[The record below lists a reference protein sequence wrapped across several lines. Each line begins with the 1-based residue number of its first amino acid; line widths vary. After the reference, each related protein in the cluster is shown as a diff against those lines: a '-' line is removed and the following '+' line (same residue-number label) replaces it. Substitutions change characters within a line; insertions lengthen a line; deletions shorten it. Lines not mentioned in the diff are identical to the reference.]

1 MNSLRALVIYFHL
14 ILSMMIFSIPS
25 SSEITTR
32 ITETIRRFPLALISS
47 ILVTAILIYFIEIE
61 PKKMEGIYLSL
72 AKIALTGS
80 LAVFVFTASRLL
92 GESIK
97 EHKITTLFALF
108 GIVAYYTIL
117 PNNSSDFEVSIIY
130 FRHFFLSLLFLV
142 AWLWTPFVYS
152 YLNNSDYWEYSKRV
166 LFALIVSFIFTT
178 VLIIGINSAIFAIEK
193 LFDFDIEG
201 KRYFQMDVLIV
212 GIFGVAYFLSQIPR
226 NPLLSKD
233 SLSNSKIEIFFTK
246 WLLTPLSGLYFVI
259 LYAYSAKLLITL
271 DLPKGIL
278 AWLVVIFSTVAIL
291 TYLFWTPFAKEQ
303 NSRWRKWIWIAV
315 LLQTIMLF
323 IAIGIRIE
331 EYSWTESRYMVFV
344 LGLWLGGISLY
355 FLIFKDAKIKWIFI
369 SLSLLIALTQF
380 GVLSAYSVS
389 KNAQMDRLK
398 SLLVELKKSP
408 DTSKA
413 PLKIRYEI
421 SDITEYLYRRYR
433 GNSLISIFPKLTK
446 EFKKLEVEREKGLP
460 LKLEE
465 NRLSQKSSYFPHYVT
480 EELGFKFIHYW
491 EYKNNKKES
500 ISFHIKDRVYPNNRN
515 KMVEVKGY
523 NYMTHIG
530 MGGYYDRRE
539 NKSFER
545 EDYSDINLS
554 FIYSNSNNLSIS
566 QNNTEFQI
574 DMDDFLENLIKK
586 YGKISKEIDQEE
598 LIIRDK
604 KDGITIKLKL
614 DEISKQFYENNETI
628 EFRGV
633 FLIR

>member
-1 MNSLRALVIYFHL
+1 
-14 ILSMMIFSIPS
+14 MIFSIPS

-32 ITETIRRFPLALISS
+32 ITETVRRFPLAYISA
-47 ILVTAILIYFIEIE
+47 IIVTAILIYFIEIE
-61 PKKMEGIYLSL
+61 PRKMEGIYLSL

-97 EHKITTLFALF
+97 WHKITTLFALF

-117 PNNSSDFEVSIIY
+117 PDNSSDFEVSIVY

-142 AWLWTPFVYS
+142 AWLWTPFIS
-152 YLNNSDYWEYSKRV
+152 SNLNNRDYWEYSKQV
-166 LFALIVSFIFTT
+166 LFALTVSFIFTI
-178 VLIIGINSAIFAIEK
+178 VVIIGINSAIFAIEK
-193 LFDFDIEG
+193 LFDFDIYS
-201 KRYFQMDVLIV
+201 KRYFQMDILII
-212 GIFGVAYFLSQIPR
+212 GLFGVGYFLSQIPK
-226 NPLLSKD
+226 NPLLSKH

-278 AWLVVIFSTVAIL
+278 AWLVVMFSTVAIL

-344 LGLWLGGISLY
+344 LGLWLAGISLY
-355 FLIFKDAKIKWIFI
+355 FLIFKDTKIKWIFI
-369 SLSLLIALTQF
+369 SLSLLIAITQF
-380 GVLSAYSVS
+380 GALSAYSMS

-398 SLLVELKKSP
+398 SLLVELRNSP

-413 PLKIRYEI
+413 PLKVRYEI

-433 GNSLISIFPKLTK
+433 GNSLGSIFPNMTK
-446 EFKKLEVEREKGLP
+446 EFKKLEAEREEQREKGLP
-460 LKLEE
+460 INVED
-465 NRLSQKSSYFPHYVT
+465 NRLSQKPSYFPRYVT
-480 EELGFKFIHYW
+480 EELGFKFINYW
-491 EYKNNKKES
+491 EYKNNKKEN
-500 ISFHIKDRVYPNNRN
+500 ISFHTKDRYRN
-515 KMVEVKGY
+515 KMVEIKGY

-545 EDYSDINLS
+545 EEYRDINLS
-554 FIYSNSNNLSIS
+554 FIYSNSKNLSIS

-574 DMDDFLENLIKK
+574 DMSAFLENLIKK
-586 YGKISKEIDQEE
+586 YGKNSKEIEQEE
-598 LIIRDK
+598 LTIRDK
-604 KDGITIKLKL
+604 KMESL
-614 DEISKQFYENNETI
+614 
-628 EFRGV
+628 
-633 FLIR
+633 

>member
-1 MNSLRALVIYFHL
+1 
-14 ILSMMIFSIPS
+14 MIFSIPT

-32 ITETIRRFPLALISS
+32 ITETVRRFPLAFISS
-47 ILVTAILIYFIEIE
+47 IIVTAILIYFIEIE

-97 EHKITTLFALF
+97 GHKLSTFFALF
-108 GIVAYYTIL
+108 GVVAYYFIL
-117 PNNSSDFEVSIIY
+117 PDNSSDFEVSIIY
-130 FRHFFLSLLFLV
+130 FRHLFLALLFLV

-152 YLNNSDYWEYSKRV
+152 NLNNSDYWEYSKRI
-166 LFALIVSFIFTT
+166 LFALTVSFIFTI
-178 VLIIGINSAIFAIEK
+178 VVIIGINSAIFAIEK
-193 LFDFDIEG
+193 LFDFDIDG
-201 KRYFQMDVLIV
+201 KRYLQMDVLIV
-212 GIFGVAYFLSQIPR
+212 GLFGVGYFLSQIPK

-323 IAIGIRIE
+323 VAIGIRIE

-369 SLSLLIALTQF
+369 SLSLLIAITQF
-380 GVLSAYSVS
+380 GALSAYSMS

-413 PLKIRYEI
+413 PLRIRYEI
-421 SDITEYLYRRYR
+421 SDITGYLYKRYR
-433 GNSLISIFPKLTK
+433 GNSLASIFPKLTK
-446 EFKKLEVEREKGLP
+446 EFKKLELEREAQEKKLDEQRAKGLP
-460 LKLEE
+460 LNIEE
-465 NRLSQKSSYFPHYVT
+465 NRRSQKPSYFPHYVT
-480 EELGFKFIHYW
+480 EELGFKFINYW
-491 EYKNNKKES
+491 EYKNNTKEN
-500 ISFHIKDRVYPNNRN
+500 ISFHDKSYPNYRN
-515 KMVEVKGY
+515 NMIKIKGY
-523 NYMTHIG
+523 NYMTHIS

-539 NKSFER
+539 NENFER
-545 EDYSDINLS
+545 EDYNDINLS
-554 FIYSNSNNLSIS
+554 FIYTNSKSLTIS
-566 QNNTEFQI
+566 KNNTIFQI
-574 DMDDFLENLIKK
+574 DMSAFLENLIKK
-586 YGKISKEIDQEE
+586 YDKKSKEIDQEE
-598 LIIRDK
+598 LTIRDK
-604 KDGITIKLKL
+604 KDGISIKLKL
-614 DEISKQFYENNETI
+614 NEISKQFYEDNETI
-628 EFRGV
+628 EFRGM
-633 FLIR
+633 FFISP

>member
-1 MNSLRALVIYFHL
+1 
-14 ILSMMIFSIPS
+14 MIFSIPS

-32 ITETIRRFPLALISS
+32 ITETVRRFPLALISS
-47 ILVTAILIYFIEIE
+47 ILVTAIFIYFIEIE
-61 PKKMEGIYLSL
+61 PKKIEGIYLSL
-72 AKIALTGS
+72 VKIALTGS

-97 EHKITTLFALF
+97 GHKIITLFALF
-108 GIVAYYTIL
+108 GVVAYYTIL
-117 PNNSSDFEVSIIY
+117 PDNSNDFEVSIIY

-142 AWLWTPFVYS
+142 AWLWTPFIYS
-152 YLNNSDYWEYSKRV
+152 HLNNSDYWEYSKRV

-178 VLIIGINSAIFAIEK
+178 VLIIGINSAIFAIER

-212 GIFGVAYFLSQIPR
+212 GIFGVGYFLSQIPK
-226 NPLLSKD
+226 NPFLSKE

-323 IAIGIRIE
+323 VAIGIRIE

-344 LGLWLGGISLY
+344 LGLWLAGISLY
-355 FLIFKDAKIKWIFI
+355 FLLFKDAKIKWIFI
-369 SLSLLIALTQF
+369 SLSLLIAITQF
-380 GVLSAYSVS
+380 GALSAYSVS
-389 KNAQMDRLK
+389 KHAQMDRLK

-421 SDITEYLYRRYR
+421 SDITAYLYRRYR
-433 GNSLISIFPKLTK
+433 GDSLASIFPKLTK
-446 EFKKLEVEREKGLP
+446 EFKKLEIDRKKLKEQRTDSLQISVEEI
-460 LKLEE
+460 E
-465 NRLSQKSSYFPHYVT
+465 LSKKPSYFPRYVT
-480 EELGFKFIHYW
+480 EELGFKFVNYW
-491 EYKNNKKES
+491 EYKNKTKEN
-500 ISFHIKDRVYPNNRN
+500 ISFHVRERSYPSYIN
-515 KMVEVKGY
+515 KMIEVKGY
-523 NYMTHIG
+523 NYMTHIS
-530 MGGYYDRRE
+530 MGGYYNRRE
-539 NKSFER
+539 NKSVER
-545 EDYSDINLS
+545 EDYNDINLS
-554 FIYSNSNNLSIS
+554 FIYNNSKHLTIS
-566 QNNTEFQI
+566 KKNTTFKI
-574 DMDDFLENLIKK
+574 DMSDFLENLIKK
-586 YGKISKEIDQEE
+586 YGTKSEEIDPKA
-598 LIIRDK
+598 LTIRDK
-604 KDGITIKLKL
+604 KDGVTIKLQL
-614 DEISKQFYENNETI
+614 DEISKQFYEYNETI